1 MTDRPHEGSGGYD
14 SHGLG
19 GTDPESPRK
28 DEASPFRG
36 STVSTWLTAERGR
49 PTYDLRLCLARHGRA
64 GWKFAGANASGIQQE
79 VEVRAEP
86 QVFTR
91 VFARSRDPTWTQS
104 SRIHGVGH
112 VGYSTPECVEGVE
125 HVVPQGRKRS
135 GTAPREER

>member
-1 MTDRPHEGSGGYD
+1 MTFDSVLRDTVGQGGNSLAQGFRD
-14 SHGLG
+14 S
-19 GTDPESPRK
+19 
-28 DEASPFRG
+28 A
-36 STVSTWLTAERGR
+36 
-49 PTYDLRLCLARHGRA
+49 
-64 GWKFAGANASGIQQE
+64 E

-112 VGYSTPECVEGVE
+112 AGYSTPGCVEGVE